1 MCVEEMAFCHCLIFL
16 CLHREHTIQV
26 PTLIHTYLLHAFR
39 RCLIL
44 LFLDHEHASGLV
56 LVPLQQRTSVWGEIS
71 VGISVEGVEMSEE
84 CGRTGLPLSHCS
96 GARLHGG
103 LTSVE

>member
-1 MCVEEMAFCHCLIFL
+1 MEGGEYGMGACVERECASPSPSIADGESEREGQGMCVEEMAFCRCLIFL

-44 LFLDHEHASGLV
+44 LFLDHEHAGRLA
-56 LVPLQQRTSVWGEIS
+56 LVPLEQCTSAWG
-71 VGISVEGVEMSEE
+71 
-84 CGRTGLPLSHCS
+84 T
-96 GARLHGG
+96 
-103 LTSVE
+103 

>member
-1 MCVEEMAFCHCLIFL
+1 MCVEEMAFCRCLIFL

-56 LVPLQQRTSVWGEIS
+56 LVPL
-71 VGISVEGVEMSEE
+71 
-84 CGRTGLPLSHCS
+84 
-96 GARLHGG
+96 
-103 LTSVE
+103 